1 MSDAFTLAELQ
12 LLLDQRVSGLSVQGV
27 AMAKHTNAVE
37 ILGLTI
43 FGEARNESMDGRAAV
58 AHTANNRSL
67 TRGHSVDERCLQK
80 SQYSCWFPFGGAVN
94 HERLMALAYKVVNRQ
109 SLGSDAALFNECKWI
124 AAGVIG
130 GQLID
135 RTKGSTHYLTSALY
149 YSHTAP
155 AWTVGHTPVICIGA
169 HSFFAGIAWS

>member
-1 MSDAFTLAELQ
+1 MDFTLADLT

-27 AMAKHTNAVE
+27 AMAKHMNAVE
-37 ILGLTI
+37 ILGLTL
-43 FGEARNESMDGRAAV
+43 FGEARNEGLDGRAAV

-80 SQYSCWFPFGGAVN
+80 SQYSCWFTYGGAVN
-94 HERLMALAYKVVNRQ
+94 HERLMALARKVMKRE

-130 GQLID
+130 GQLVD
-135 RTKGSTHYLTSALY
+135 RTKGSTHYLTSSLFF
-149 YSHTAP
+149 SPNCP
-155 AWTVGHTPVICIGA
+155 AWAKEKPAVAVVGA
-169 HSFFAGIAWS
+169 HMFFAGIAWS

>member
-1 MSDAFTLAELQ
+1 MDFTLADLKLQ
-12 LLLDQRVSGLSVQGV
+12 LDQRVSGLSVQGV

-37 ILGLTI
+37 VLGLTI

-94 HERLMALAYKVVNRQ
+94 HERLMELARKVMRRE

-135 RTKGSTHYLTSALY
+135 RTKGSTHYLTTALY
-149 YSHTAP
+149 YRQPPVT
-155 AWTVGHTPVICIGA
+155 WTVGHTPVAVIGA
-169 HSFFAGIAWS
+169 HSFFKGVAWS